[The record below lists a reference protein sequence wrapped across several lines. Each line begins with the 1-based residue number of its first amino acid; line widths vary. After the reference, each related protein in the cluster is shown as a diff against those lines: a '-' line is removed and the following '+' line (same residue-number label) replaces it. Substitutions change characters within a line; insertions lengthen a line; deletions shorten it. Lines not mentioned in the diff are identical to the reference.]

1 MALTE
6 FDDKD
11 LVQKLVEQEHA
22 LVRAR
27 FQNSM
32 GRLENTAAL
41 KGLRKDIARI
51 RTELRER
58 EVAKGLPKN
67 ALLNL
72 RSKITITR
80 SESSAE
86 QGSFLQGVVDKLA
99 DQA

>member
-1 MALTE
+1 MSLNELEDQA
-6 FDDKD
+6 

-27 FQNSM
+27 FRNSM
-32 GRLENTAAL
+32 GRLENTASM

-51 RTELRER
+51 RTELRQR

-72 RSKITITR
+72 RSKITITKA
-80 SESSAE
+80 ESSSD
-86 QGSFLQGVVDKLA
+86 QGGFLQGVVDKLA
-99 DQA
+99 E

>member
-1 MALTE
+1 MNAE
-6 FDDKD
+6 IDDKA

-32 GRLENTAAL
+32 GRLENTASL

-51 RTELRER
+51 RTELRQR
-58 EVAKGLPKN
+58 EAAQGLPKN

-72 RSKITITR
+72 RSKITITKTA
-80 SESSAE
+80 SSSE
-86 QGSFLQGVVDKLA
+86 QGGFLQGVVDKLA
-99 DQA
+99 E

>member
-1 MALTE
+1 MTLRE
-6 FDDKD
+6 IDDQS

-51 RTELRER
+51 RTELRTR
-58 EVAKGLPKN
+58 ESAQGLPKN

-72 RSKITITR
+72 RSKITITKADA
-80 SESSAE
+80 SSE
-86 QGSFLQGVVDKLA
+86 QGGFLQGVVDKLA
-99 DQA
+99 E